1 MRLSLLI
8 FLGLL
13 FSMPANAQKVL
24 QIEKYGSAQTQKIQR
39 GQYLTYKL
47 KGNDSFSVGYIEDIF
62 VEDSL
67 LQLGDR
73 YVNIND
79 IEALRFDRPW
89 ASAVGK
95 SLSLFGIGWSGFAL
109 IGPLTDDDND
119 SRYRASDL
127 VVTLTSVASGLL
139 ISELF
144 KYKYVKIGKRKKLR
158 LLDLRFK
165 KETWE
170 N

>member
-73 YVNIND
+73 YVNIT
-79 IEALRFDRPW
+79 ILKHC
-89 ASAVGK
+89 ASIAP
-95 SLSLFGIGWSGFAL
+95 
-109 IGPLTDDDND
+109 GPV
-119 SRYRASDL
+119 R
-127 VVTLTSVASGLL
+127 
-139 ISELF
+139 
-144 KYKYVKIGKRKKLR
+144 
-158 LLDLRFK
+158 
-165 KETWE
+165 
-170 N
+170 